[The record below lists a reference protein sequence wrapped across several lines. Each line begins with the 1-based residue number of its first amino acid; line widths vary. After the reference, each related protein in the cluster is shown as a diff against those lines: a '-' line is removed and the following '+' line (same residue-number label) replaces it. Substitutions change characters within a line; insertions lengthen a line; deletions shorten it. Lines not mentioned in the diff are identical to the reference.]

1 MADKT
6 VSQVQQDSSSHAQ
19 HSATPQAAAPAA
31 QAASTQDAVHNA
43 TQAATAQ
50 ARKMTEDQFA
60 RVTAVQAE
68 VARYE
73 QQGVEQLLAA
83 VDETA
88 RLTRAG
94 LQWYLNVSTQTRQAT
109 MDAMRRTTAMFTPAQ

>member
-6 VSQVQQDSSSHAQ
+6 VSQVQHDSSSQAQ
-19 HSATPQAAAPAA
+19 QGSAPQAAA
-31 QAASTQDAVHNA
+31 ASAQDAAKGA

-50 ARKMTEDQFA
+50 ARKMTEDHFA
-60 RVTAVQAE
+60 RVAALQTE

-73 QQGVEQLLAA
+73 QQGVEQLLSA

-109 MDAMRRTTAMFTPAQ
+109 MDAMRRTSALFTPAI